1 MFTEAMAD
9 DDELAESLAD
19 YKPGTSGPRVSEYT
33 PTVARLDI
41 IADRLADL
49 TATTVKLQGGK
60 ATPPRPARRPETAM
74 ARVQRRRSE
83 AKLGSLIAEVQAAQA
98 RHTTPTK

>member
-1 MFTEAMAD
+1 MAD

-19 YKPGTSGPRVSEYT
+19 LKPSTAGPRISEYT

-41 IADRLADL
+41 IADRIAELH
-49 TATTVKLQGGK
+49 ATTWKLNGGK
-60 ATPPRPARRPETAM
+60 GAPPRPARRPETAL

-98 RHTTPTK
+98 RHPTPTK